1 MSKNVSSFICKL
13 DKLNDERVPVFIP
26 SLKKKI
32 TVRPLNL
39 KQQKDLISSVLDG
52 IRGQLDF
59 TKTIN
64 KIIIENSGLTDLKIY
79 DKLPFTINL
88 RKEAL
93 GNIVNVEQE
102 TVELQRIL
110 NNLENIPFKL
120 KPERSVKYKNLKI
133 NLEVPTLSQEN
144 TILSNCEQH
153 LETES
158 DTLKNDVG
166 QLYIFE
172 IVKYIKSVEMDD
184 ESVDMS
190 EIRISERIKLIES
203 LPLAAYKQIAKFMQD
218 IDNYQNDVL
227 TVDDYELAVDP
238 LFFDNSS
245 VN

>member
-1 MSKNVSSFICKL
+1 MPSS
-13 DKLNDERVPVFIP
+13 
-26 SLKKKI
+26 
-32 TVRPLNL
+32 
-39 KQQKDLISSVLDG
+39 
-52 IRGQLDF
+52 
-59 TKTIN
+59 
-64 KIIIENSGLTDLKIY
+64 
-79 DKLPFTINL
+79 
-88 RKEAL
+88 
-93 GNIVNVEQE
+93 
-102 TVELQRIL
+102 
-110 NNLENIPFKL
+110 
-120 KPERSVKYKNLKI
+120 
-133 NLEVPTLSQEN
+133 
-144 TILSNCEQH
+144 
-153 LETES
+153 TES

-166 QLYIFE
+166 QLYIYE

>member
-1 MSKNVSSFICKL
+1 MSKNVSS
-13 DKLNDERVPVFIP
+13 
-26 SLKKKI
+26 
-32 TVRPLNL
+32 
-39 KQQKDLISSVLDG
+39 
-52 IRGQLDF
+52 
-59 TKTIN
+59 
-64 KIIIENSGLTDLKIY
+64 
-79 DKLPFTINL
+79 FTINL

-166 QLYIFE
+166 QLYIYE